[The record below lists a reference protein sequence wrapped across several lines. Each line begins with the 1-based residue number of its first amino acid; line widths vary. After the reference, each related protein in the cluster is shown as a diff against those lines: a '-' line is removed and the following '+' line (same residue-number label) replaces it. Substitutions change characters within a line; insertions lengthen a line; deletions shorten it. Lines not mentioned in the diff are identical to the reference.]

1 MKKQT
6 FLSIFINV
14 YEKNFQEENSFQK
27 NLNQCLLSQRL
38 QKSFFF
44 PQKSGDLRKPV
55 GILHSALINIFSS
68 KIIRDRSSVVDS
80 SQDSRDSLPVILYTI
95 TQKKLSNQIFKSL
108 DFCFNSSNKC
118 NNS

>member
-68 KIIRDRSSVVDS
+68 KIIRDRSSVIDS
-80 SQDSRDSLPVILYTI
+80 SQDSRFSSSDSIHYHPEKII
-95 TQKKLSNQIFKSL
+95 KSNFQVLGFLFQLIK
-108 DFCFNSSNKC
+108 
-118 NNS
+118 